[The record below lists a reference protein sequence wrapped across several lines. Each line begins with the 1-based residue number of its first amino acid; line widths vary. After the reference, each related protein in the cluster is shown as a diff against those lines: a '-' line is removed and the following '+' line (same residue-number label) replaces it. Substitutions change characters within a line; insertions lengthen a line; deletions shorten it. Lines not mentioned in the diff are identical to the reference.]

1 MSPAADITL
10 AVGTTAPDPAPA
22 PLRIDLP
29 DAVTVDPDLLTI
41 RVRHVIEWEI
51 DVPVLLGRLLALGQ
65 LGDHADTLL
74 DLARTHAGQR
84 PARRRERGQRVEL
97 VSASVKPPSVPE
109 KPTTRR
115 EDRRAAHTATA
126 EQTDPPA
133 AATPE
138 PDHADWTSADWA
150 AAAPAPLTTTGWDAA
165 AHRALTTPAPDP
177 ATPPAAEPDS
187 RPRHLA
193 PDFGTPPERT
203 HAFPR
208 YRLRDRPTQ
217 PATP

>member
-1 MSPAADITL
+1 MSDTDAIAWWGGFTAGAIAAWIGFCAL
-10 AVGTTAPDPAPA
+10 VIAVW
-22 PLRIDLP
+22 LFLW
-29 DAVTVDPDLLTI
+29 LL
-41 RVRHVIEWEI
+41 
-51 DVPVLLGRLLALGQ
+51 
-65 LGDHADTLL
+65 
-74 DLARTHAGQR
+74 
-84 PARRRERGQRVEL
+84 
-97 VSASVKPPSVPE
+97 
-109 KPTTRR
+109 TRR
-115 EDRRAAHTATA
+115 EDRRAAQTAAA
-126 EQTDPPA
+126 EQTDPAPA
-133 AATPE
+133 AAPE

-165 AHRALTTPAPDP
+165 AHRALTTPAPGP

-193 PDFGTPPERT
+193 PDLGTPPERT